1 MAKISFSFLLLLSA
15 ISIAAAIELTSNRG
29 SGFRAFIEQECRGTQ
44 YFQLCVHCLS
54 IFAHSTTQTPE
65 QLAQVALKVSL
76 VRARYARAYITK
88 VAQDLKLKKTK
99 DYQAVHDCLE
109 QINDG
114 VDQLTNSVKELGRM
128 SIATETDFFW
138 HQSNVNSW
146 MSTAVTEALTCMD
159 GISGHAIGSKVK
171 STIRAKVL
179 NVAQVTTNALDFFNR
194 YVSRHRASQSHNPN
208 P

>member
-54 IFAHSTTQTPE
+54 IFAHSTTHTPE

-88 VAQDLKLKKTK
+88 VAQDLRLKKTK

-159 GISGHAIGSKVK
+159 GISGHAMGSKVK
-171 STIRAKVL
+171 ATIRAK
-179 NVAQVTTNALDFFNR
+179 D
-194 YVSRHRASQSHNPN
+194 
-208 P
+208 